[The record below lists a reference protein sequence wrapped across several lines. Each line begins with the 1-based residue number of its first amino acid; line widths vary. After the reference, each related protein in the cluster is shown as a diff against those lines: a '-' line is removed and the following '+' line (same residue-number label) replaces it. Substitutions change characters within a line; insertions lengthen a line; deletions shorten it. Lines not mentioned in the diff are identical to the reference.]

1 MNYINNDVSH
11 KITEIH
17 MLSNT
22 KKLLF
27 LQKKKKQWPTAGWTS
42 LLDLDAHLHKGL
54 ISSE

>member
-1 MNYINNDVSH
+1 MNYINHDVSH

-27 LQKKKKQWPTAGWTS
+27 LQKKKQKKNSGLQ
-42 LLDLDAHLHKGL
+42 LDGL
-54 ISSE
+54 AF